1 MSNNNSTE
9 LTAWAR
15 EVRALHTEL
24 ARPIEVVSDPRLRA
38 LKESWPAF
46 SGDDWAPAELGTYYF
61 GKIGVQQ
68 LPAPP
73 IVSPAWAES
82 HTFYTDDWPNTIGVE
97 FQGRKWETSSGAPD
111 WDGGPEAVAQ
121 LTITYYVAMQD
132 FDDNG
137 QERSTGDVWLSCEP
151 SIEFYYLEP
160 ARPGVAP
167 RQRLSHVTLDGARAL
182 EIALGDTLNTV
193 RELV

>member
-9 LTAWAR
+9 LTAWTR
-15 EVRALHTEL
+15 EVRSLHTEL

-38 LKESWPAF
+38 LHESWPTF

-73 IVSPAWAES
+73 IARPEWAET

-97 FQGRKWETSSGAPD
+97 FHGRKWD
-111 WDGGPEAVAQ
+111 
-121 LTITYYVAMQD
+121 
-132 FDDNG
+132 
-137 QERSTGDVWLSCEP
+137 TGDGAQWARLTAHYFIAIDGYTEGDETREPDDVWGGDVRVEFCYPEP
-151 SIEFYYLEP
+151 FRADGTTKQQLAYT
-160 ARPGVAP
+160 
-167 RQRLSHVTLDGARAL
+167 TLDGAFSLEVAL
-182 EIALGDTLNTV
+182 SDALHPLRV
-193 RELV
+193 SS